1 MEIVASLL
9 VARPT
14 PMSYFC
20 LKLETV
26 QNVYDSDNLILIPG
40 LFLFGGG
47 GRDGIA
53 RAVIK
58 NLLEVDI
65 GHTEV

>member
-1 MEIVASLL
+1 
-9 VARPT
+9 
-14 PMSYFC
+14 MSYFC

-47 GRDGIA
+47 RDGIA

-65 GHTEV
+65 SHTEV